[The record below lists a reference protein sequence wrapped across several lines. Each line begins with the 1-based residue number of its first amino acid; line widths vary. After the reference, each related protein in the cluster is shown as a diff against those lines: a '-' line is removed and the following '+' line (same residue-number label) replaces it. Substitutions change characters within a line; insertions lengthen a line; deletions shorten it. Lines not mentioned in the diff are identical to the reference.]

1 MYIHGPC
8 DLFAFCHA
16 LSAPVCQ
23 VFIAKM
29 GWDAFGKA
37 DFETF
42 QKAVAPWNSCWRLG
56 GVATLTVEW
65 FTQYASFTRADL
77 R

>member
-8 DLFAFCHA
+8 DLFAVCRD

-42 QKAVAPWNSCWRLG
+42 QKAVAPWNYFILG
-56 GVATLTVEW
+56 SLGELQPSQLSGSPSTP
-65 FTQYASFTRADL
+65 AS
-77 R
+77 

>member
-1 MYIHGPC
+1 MYSYIHTSYL
-8 DLFAFCHA
+8 LFAMI
-16 LSAPVCQ
+16 SVCQ

-42 QKAVAPWNSCWRLG
+42 QKAVAPWN
-56 GVATLTVEW
+56 
-65 FTQYASFTRADL
+65 
-77 R
+77 